1 MKQVRLPFKFWILF
15 GIALLLNGCGYHLV
29 GTGSSLPSHL
39 KTPFITMSE
48 LPFRTILSLPSVMK
62 ELIMALVNPR

>member
-29 GTGSSLPSHL
+29 GTGSSL
-39 KTPFITMSE
+39 
-48 LPFRTILSLPSVMK
+48 LPIVLRNRKFTGD
-62 ELIMALVNPR
+62 